1 MTLGLMKLKDFHFL
15 TSKVCARQ
23 VSYCVWVIAPTL
35 NSKPLPRP
43 HPISR
48 KLLSSPE
55 KTRLSPSFPY
65 TVFRIHSYRV
75 ASPKQLDSK

>member
-35 NSKPLPRP
+35 DSKPLPRP

-48 KLLSSPE
+48 KLLPSPDKQGYLLPSLTQSLE
-55 KTRLSPSFPY
+55 STPTVLPLLSN
-65 TVFRIHSYRV
+65 
-75 ASPKQLDSK
+75 

>member
-15 TSKVCARQ
+15 TSKVCARE

-35 NSKPLPRP
+35 DSKPLPRP

-48 KLLSSPE
+48 KLLSSPDNQGYLLPSLTQSLE
-55 KTRLSPSFPY
+55 STPTVLPLLSN
-65 TVFRIHSYRV
+65 
-75 ASPKQLDSK
+75 